1 MKKAKI
7 FLTALTVLAVVGG
20 AVAFKAVKQPF
31 QYYTCNTLNEL
42 CEVPF
47 IIATETTI
55 GGIKLVPYAPYG
67 TPCPAPLYKCETFV
81 ITAD

>member
-31 QYYTCNTLNEL
+31 QYYTCNTLSEL

-47 IIATETTI
+47 IITTETTI
-55 GGIKLVPYAPYG
+55 GGNKLVPY
-67 TPCPAPLYKCETFV
+67 TTFKQECPAPLFKCETF
-81 ITAD
+81 ITITD